1 MNTIDPDVGKWDPW
15 RPEEA
20 ARLLE
25 GVEAPWYVAGGWAV
39 DLFLGGQRREH
50 EDLEIAVP
58 SSRFDEVVDA
68 LSDFEFFVITGPR
81 EAMPLEAARDRLE
94 QTHQTWVRE
103 PADGSWR
110 LDVFREPNDGDTWIC
125 RRSPSITMPYERLV
139 ERTGA
144 GLPYG
149 RPEVILLYKAKHS
162 DQPKNEKDFEA
173 ALLRLEPERRRWLRD
188 ALDLVHPE
196 HPWLSSLEGG
206 ER

>member
-1 MNTIDPDVGKWDPW
+1 VNAIEPDVGKWDPW

-20 ARLLE
+20 ARRLE
-25 GVEAPWYVAGGWAV
+25 VVKAPWYVAGGWAI

-81 EAMPLEAARDRLE
+81 EAIPLEAARDRLE

-149 RPEVILLYKAKHS
+149 RPEVILLYKAKHFQ
-162 DQPKNEKDFEA
+162 QPKNQKDFEA
-173 ALLRLEPERRRWLRD
+173 ALPRLETERRRWLRD
-188 ALDLVHPE
+188 ALELVHPE
-196 HPWLSSLEGG
+196 HAWLSGLDGG
-206 ER
+206 DE